1 MKILMRYGTIRQQWP
16 DAVLVRCGMDRRM
29 MVENDSKVVPLP
41 QVGMLQRAVSIFLE
55 VAYEGTSIPSEVLKR
70 IAPINGLPPE
80 APAQRDWFEYSKT
93 DGPNPSLKLRLG
105 QRHYPHMKI
114 LLQPSPEL
122 DEYLFFADSHDRH
135 LFTAVQSEAA
145 ALAAVRESN
154 AQITREIEKR
164 WELAGIPTFQ
174 SYLRRSMGESK

>member
-1 MKILMRYGTIRQQWP
+1 
-16 DAVLVRCGMDRRM
+16 M
-29 MVENDSKVVPLP
+29 MAENDSKAVPLP
-41 QVGMLQRAVSIFLE
+41 QVGMLQRAVNIFLE

-70 IAPINGLPPE
+70 IAPINEVPLE

-154 AQITREIEKR
+154 AQISREIEKR